1 MALTVTS
8 CKDDDTTFN
17 ITEDLDRLPMPMFRR
32 KFNTNIAEEND
43 MYSCKLVEGYQNRIQ
58 LHWYGIEGA
67 AGYEIRYMI
76 SGNGRDQESDWHGT
90 NVTYV
95 TVPADQLSL
104 VIKDLQY
111 NATPYIF
118 CIRALHPDGKEEHHS
133 KWYGMGGGRE
143 WEDYLIIPTG
153 ERYATPSILQ
163 IDGERTG
170 LDEFTLMVDPTW
182 NYGSR
187 SRAASMNQQ
196 DIDTI
201 ESRFNIVNGKF
212 TFTHIVVQPTSAN
225 PNAKVSDEY
234 RNGHLLTEEE
244 LTPWEDGYIRIR
256 VTGLDQSSLYSVT
269 LRDDSNP
276 KATADADRYYTFETV
291 RTKGIPGAPILIKHR
306 VASSIWIDPEATTVP
321 DMDAEQK
328 WFDAEH
334 KYNACRLDTVI
345 TNFNSDMNLAEGQ
358 IFLLEGGKSYYLR
371 NTTMLCKGFTLK
383 TDPATLDQGRA
394 TVYLGGLYRND
405 VGACVGAA
413 NWNLGKNPE
422 EGEFITPIRLE
433 KVIFED
439 IDFDCPQSVNFGENS
454 ETKAGLTGNYF
465 ANMGAT
471 GLPVEFESF
480 EMRNCTFQ
488 GILRGFFRIQGN
500 NKRVINHIIMEN
512 NVLFNCGFYST
523 KGVDYNIIHGEAQS
537 SEENICGDLQL
548 INNTF
553 YDTPMGS
560 ISPTK
565 NKTPTDGFGPN
576 VHWNIRVEN
585 NTFINHCTRSDA
597 AFLNMREVPDQSTV
611 TFKNNL
617 IVLTRAT
624 DDKRRL
630 GFCGID
636 VRNVSGNGDIDF
648 DICNNYSASS
658 EADYQVDDA
667 IITNKSYRFSANK
680 NAPGYWVVDG
690 KLGPNTAEDLVVK
703 VGSTPLTA
711 ADVFNDPNPK
721 THFSASDDATRYS
734 HYADPATIWN
744 RLQYTNSAKLTEHEI
759 YTKNIGAQR
768 WRTGDPKSFRV
779 MTATDATLA
788 APAE

>member
-1 MALTVTS
+1 
-8 CKDDDTTFN
+8 
-17 ITEDLDRLPMPMFRR
+17 
-32 KFNTNIAEEND
+32 
-43 MYSCKLVEGYQNRIQ
+43 
-58 LHWYGIEGA
+58 
-67 AGYEIRYMI
+67 MI
-76 SGNGRDQESDWHGT
+76 SGNAREYDSDWEGP
-90 NVTYV
+90 NVTKV
-95 TVPADQLSL
+95 TVPGDQLSL
-104 VIKDLQY
+104 IIKDLQY
-111 NATPYIF
+111 DTTPYLF
-118 CIRALHPDGKEEHHS
+118 SIRALHPDGKEEHHS
-133 KWYGMGGGRE
+133 KWYGRGSGRE
-143 WEDYLIIPTG
+143 WEDWMVVNTG
-153 ERYATPSILQ
+153 KRYATPDIVKVDQ
-163 IDGERTG
+163 ANIG
-170 LDEFTLMVDPTW
+170 LDEFSVLVDPNW
-182 NYGSR
+182 DYGT
-187 SRAASMNQQ
+187 SRASRASSMSQQ

-201 ESRFNIVNGKF
+201 ESRFNIQNGKF

-225 PNAKVSDEY
+225 PRAKVSDDY
-234 RNGHLLTEEE
+234 RYGHLLTDEEK
-244 LTPWEDGYIRIR
+244 TVQADGFIHIR

-276 KATADADRYYTFETV
+276 KATADADRYYNFDIV
-291 RTKGIPGAPILIKHR
+291 RTKGIPGAPILVKHR
-306 VASSIWIDPEATTVP
+306 VASSIWIDPEATAAP
-321 DMDAEQK
+321 DMATEQK

-334 KYNACRLDTVI
+334 QYNACRLDTVI
-345 TNFNSDMNLAEGQ
+345 TNFNGDMNLAEGQ
-358 IFLLEGGKSYYLR
+358 VFLLEGGKSYYLR

-405 VGACVGAA
+405 VGACVGAS

-422 EGEFITPIRLE
+422 DGEFIAPIRID

-439 IDFDCPQSVNFGENS
+439 IDFNCPNSVNYGENV

-565 NKTPTDGFGPN
+565 NKTPSDGFASD
-576 VHWNIRVEN
+576 VHWNITVEN

-597 AFLNMREVPDQSTV
+597 AFLNMREVPGDSKI

-617 IVLTRAT
+617 IVLTRDAS
-624 DDKRRL
+624 DKRRL

-636 VRNVSGNGDIDF
+636 VRNISGSGNIDF

-658 EADYQVDDA
+658 EADYQEDDA
-667 IITNKSYRFSANK
+667 IITNKSYRFSATK